1 MCLRADSAPADE
13 CIGATNVPRRG
24 SIKPREILP
33 EPVFQS
39 VLVHKFI
46 NGLMRRG
53 KKSTASRIF
62 YDMLEILGKK
72 SNDEPLK
79 LFKQAVENVKPMVEV
94 RSKRVGG
101 ANYQIPIEV
110 PSNRRT
116 ALSIRWLIGAAR
128 SRSEK
133 SMEEKLAGEMLE
145 AAANRGSAIKKKEDT
160 HRMAE
165 ANKAFAH
172 LRW

>member
-1 MCLRADSAPADE
+1 M
-13 CIGATNVPRRG
+13 PRRG

-33 EPVFQS
+33 DPVFQS

-46 NGLMRRG
+46 NGLLRKG
-53 KKSTASRIF
+53 KKSTASKIF
-62 YDMLEILGKK
+62 YETLQLLGKK
-72 SNDEPLK
+72 TNDEPLK
-79 LFKQAVENVKPMVEV
+79 IFKQAVENTKPVLEV

-110 PSNRRT
+110 PSNRRI
-116 ALSIRWLIGAAR
+116 ALSIRWIVTAAH
-128 SRSEK
+128 SRGEK
-133 SMEEKLAGEMLE
+133 SMEERLAAELLD
-145 AAANRGSAIKKKEDT
+145 AANNRGTAIKKKEDT
-160 HRMAE
+160 HRMAD

>member
-1 MCLRADSAPADE
+1 M
-13 CIGATNVPRRG
+13 PRRG
-24 SIKPREILP
+24 SIKPREVLP
-33 EPVFQS
+33 DPVFQS

-46 NGLMRRG
+46 NGMMTRG
-53 KKSTASRIF
+53 KKATVSQILHDTF
-62 YDMLEILGKK
+62 EIIGKK
-72 SNDEPLK
+72 SNEEPLK
-79 LFKQAVENVKPMVEV
+79 VFKQAVENTKPVLEV

-110 PSNRRT
+110 SPNRRIS
-116 ALSIRWLIGAAR
+116 LSIRWIVSAAR

-133 SMEEKLAGEMLE
+133 SMPERLASELLD

>member
-1 MCLRADSAPADE
+1 M
-13 CIGATNVPRRG
+13 PRRG

-33 EPVFQS
+33 DPVFQS
-39 VLVHKFI
+39 VLVHRFI
-46 NGLMRRG
+46 NGLTRMG
-53 KKSTASRIF
+53 KKSTASKIF
-62 YDMLEILGKK
+62 YDTLDILGKK
-72 SNDEPLK
+72 TNDEPLK
-79 LFKQAVENVKPMVEV
+79 VFKQAIENTKPVLEV

-110 PSNRRT
+110 PSNRRVS
-116 ALSIRWLIGAAR
+116 LGIRWIIGAAKAR
-128 SRSEK
+128 GEK
-133 SMEEKLAGEMLE
+133 SMEERLAAELIE
-145 AAANRGSAIKKKEDT
+145 AANNRGTAIKKKEDT

>member
-1 MCLRADSAPADE
+1 M
-13 CIGATNVPRRG
+13 PRRG
-24 SIKPREILP
+24 SVKPREILP
-33 EPVFQS
+33 DPVFQS
-39 VLVHKFI
+39 VLIHKFI
-46 NGLMRRG
+46 NGLMRQG

-62 YDMLEILGKK
+62 YEMLEIIGKK
-72 SNDEPLK
+72 ANEEPLK
-79 LFKQAVENVKPMVEV
+79 VFKQAVENVKPMVEV

-116 ALSIRWLIGAAR
+116 ALSIRWIIGAAT

-133 SMEEKLAGEMLE
+133 SMEEKLAGELLE
-145 AAANRGSAIKKKEDT
+145 AASNRGSALKKKEDS

>member
-1 MCLRADSAPADE
+1 
-13 CIGATNVPRRG
+13 VPRRG
-24 SIKPREILP
+24 SVKPREILP
-33 EPVFQS
+33 DPVFQS
-39 VLVHKFI
+39 VLVHKFV

-72 SNDEPLK
+72 SNEEPLK
-79 LFKQAVENVKPMVEV
+79 VFKQAVENVKPMVEV

-116 ALSIRWLIGAAR
+116 ALSIRWIIGAATG
-128 SRSEK
+128 RSEK

-145 AAANRGSAIKKKEDT
+145 AAANRGSAVKKKEDT

>member
-1 MCLRADSAPADE
+1 M
-13 CIGATNVPRRG
+13 PRRG
-24 SIKPREILP
+24 SVKPRTILP
-33 EPVFQS
+33 DPVFQS

-46 NGLMRRG
+46 NGMMNRG
-53 KKSTASRIF
+53 KKDTVSRIF
-62 YDMLEILGKK
+62 YDTLEILGKK
-72 SNDEPLK
+72 TNDEPLK
-79 LFKQAVENVKPMVEV
+79 VFKQAIENTKPILEV

-110 PSNRRT
+110 PSNRRIS
-116 ALSIRWLIGAAR
+116 LGIRWIVGAAR
-128 SRSEK
+128 SRGEK
-133 SMEEKLAGEMLE
+133 SMAERLAGELID
-145 AAANRGSAIKKKEDT
+145 AANNRGSAIKKKEDT

>member
-1 MCLRADSAPADE
+1 
-13 CIGATNVPRRG
+13 VPRRG

-33 EPVFQS
+33 DPVFQS

-46 NGLMRRG
+46 NGLLRQG
-53 KKSTASRIF
+53 KKSTASKIF
-62 YDMLEILGKK
+62 YQTLQLLGKRT
-72 SNDEPLK
+72 NDDPLK
-79 LFKQAVENVKPMVEV
+79 IFKQAVENAKPVLEV

-110 PSNRRT
+110 PSNRRI
-116 ALSIRWLIGAAR
+116 ALSIRWIVTAAR
-128 SRSEK
+128 GRGEK
-133 SMEEKLAGEMLE
+133 SMEERLAAELLD
-145 AAANRGSAIKKKEDT
+145 AANNRGTTIKKKEDT
-160 HRMAE
+160 HRMAD

>member
-1 MCLRADSAPADE
+1 
-13 CIGATNVPRRG
+13 VPRRG
-24 SIKPREILP
+24 SVKPREILP
-33 EPVFQS
+33 DPVFQS

-46 NGLMRRG
+46 NGLTRRG

-62 YDMLEILGKK
+62 YNTLDIIGKK
-72 SNDEPLK
+72 ANDEPLK
-79 LFKQAVENVKPMVEV
+79 VFKAAVENTRPVLEV

-110 PSNRRT
+110 SPNRRT
-116 ALSIRWLIGAAR
+116 SLSIRWIIGAAAA
-128 SRSEK
+128 RSEK
-133 SMEEKLAGEMLE
+133 SMEERLAAELLD
-145 AAANRGSAIKKKEDT
+145 AANNRGTAIKKKEDT

>member
-1 MCLRADSAPADE
+1 
-13 CIGATNVPRRG
+13 VPRRG

-62 YDMLEILGKK
+62 YDMLEILSKK
-72 SNDEPLK
+72 ANDEPLK
-79 LFKQAVENVKPMVEV
+79 LFKQAVENVRPLVEV

-116 ALSIRWLIGAAR
+116 ALSIRWIIGAAR

-133 SMEEKLAGEMLE
+133 SMEEKLAGELVE
-145 AAANRGSAIKKKEDT
+145 AAANRGAAVKKKEDT

>member
-1 MCLRADSAPADE
+1 
-13 CIGATNVPRRG
+13 VPRRG
-24 SIKPREILP
+24 SVKPREILP
-33 EPVFQS
+33 DPVFQS
-39 VLVHKFI
+39 VLVHKFV

-72 SNDEPLK
+72 SNEEPLK
-79 LFKQAVENVKPMVEV
+79 VFKQAVENVKPMVEV

-116 ALSIRWLIGAAR
+116 ALSIRWIIGAATG
-128 SRSEK
+128 RSEK

-145 AAANRGSAIKKKEDT
+145 AAAHRGSAVKKKEDT

>member
-1 MCLRADSAPADE
+1 M
-13 CIGATNVPRRG
+13 PRRG

-33 EPVFQS
+33 DPVFQS
-39 VLVHKFI
+39 VLVHRFI
-46 NGLMRRG
+46 NGLMRQG

-62 YDMLEILGKK
+62 YGMLDILSKK
-72 SNDEPLK
+72 ANDEPLK
-79 LFKQAVENVKPMVEV
+79 VFKQAVENVKPMVEV

-116 ALSIRWLIGAAR
+116 ALSIRWIIGAAT

-133 SMEEKLAGEMLE
+133 SMEEKLAGELLE
-145 AAANRGSAIKKKEDT
+145 AAVNRGSAVKKKEDT

>member
-1 MCLRADSAPADE
+1 
-13 CIGATNVPRRG
+13 VPRRG
-24 SIKPREILP
+24 SVKPREILP
-33 EPVFQS
+33 DPVFQS

-46 NGLMRRG
+46 NGLTRRG

-62 YDMLEILGKK
+62 YSTLDMLGKK
-72 SNDEPLK
+72 ANDEPLK
-79 LFKQAVENVKPMVEV
+79 VFKAAVENTRPVLEV

-110 PSNRRT
+110 TSNRRT
-116 ALSIRWLIGAAR
+116 SLSIRWIIGAAAAR
-128 SRSEK
+128 NEK
-133 SMEEKLAGEMLE
+133 SMAERLAAELLD
-145 AAANRGSAIKKKEDT
+145 AANNRGTAIKKKEDT

>member
-1 MCLRADSAPADE
+1 M
-13 CIGATNVPRRG
+13 PRRG
-24 SIKPREILP
+24 SVKPREILP
-33 EPVFQS
+33 DPVFQS
-39 VLVHKFI
+39 VLIHKFI
-46 NGLMRRG
+46 NGLMRQG

-62 YDMLEILGKK
+62 YGMLDIVSKK
-72 SNDEPLK
+72 ANEEPLK
-79 LFKQAVENVKPMVEV
+79 VFKQAVENVKPMVEV

-116 ALSIRWLIGAAR
+116 ALSIRWIIGAAT

-133 SMEEKLAGEMLE
+133 SMKEKLAGELLE
-145 AAANRGSAIKKKEDT
+145 AASNRGSAVKKKEDT

>member
-1 MCLRADSAPADE
+1 
-13 CIGATNVPRRG
+13 VPRRG
-24 SIKPREILP
+24 SVKPREILP
-33 EPVFQS
+33 DPVFQS

-46 NGLMRRG
+46 NGILRQG
-53 KKSTASRIF
+53 KKATASKIF
-62 YDMLEILGKK
+62 YQTLEILGKR
-72 SNDEPLK
+72 SNEEPLK
-79 LFKQAVENVKPMVEV
+79 VFKQAVENTKPVLEV

-110 PSNRRT
+110 SANRRT
-116 ALSIRWLIGAAR
+116 SLSIRWIVGASRA
-128 SRSEK
+128 RSEK
-133 SMEEKLAGEMLE
+133 SMEERLAGELLD
-145 AAANRGSAIKKKEDT
+145 AANNRGSAVKKKEDT

>member
-1 MCLRADSAPADE
+1 M
-13 CIGATNVPRRG
+13 PRRG

-33 EPVFQS
+33 DPVFQS

-46 NGLMRRG
+46 NGLLRRG
-53 KKSTASRIF
+53 KKSTASKIF
-62 YDMLEILGKK
+62 YQTLDILGKK
-72 SNDEPLK
+72 TNDEPLK
-79 LFKQAVENVKPMVEV
+79 IFKQAIENAKPVLEV

-110 PSNRRT
+110 PANRRI
-116 ALSIRWLIGAAR
+116 ALGIRWIVGAAR
-128 SRSEK
+128 ARGEK
-133 SMEEKLAGEMLE
+133 SMEERLAGEILD
-145 AAANRGSAIKKKEDT
+145 AANNRGSAVKKKEDT

-172 LRW
+172 LRWWIKHGNTEHTKK

>member
-1 MCLRADSAPADE
+1 M
-13 CIGATNVPRRG
+13 PRRG
-24 SIKPREILP
+24 SVKPREILP
-33 EPVFQS
+33 DPVFQS
-39 VLVHKFI
+39 VLVHRFV
-46 NGLMRRG
+46 NGLLRRG
-53 KKSTASRIF
+53 KKSTASKIF
-62 YDMLEILGKK
+62 YRTLEILGNKT
-72 SNDEPLK
+72 NEEPLK
-79 LFKQAVENVKPMVEV
+79 VFKQAVENVKPALEV

-116 ALSIRWLIGAAR
+116 ALSIRWIIGASFA
-128 SRSEK
+128 RSEK
-133 SMEEKLAGEMLE
+133 SMEERLAAELME
-145 AAANRGSAIKKKEDT
+145 AANNRGVAVKKKEDT

>member
-1 MCLRADSAPADE
+1 
-13 CIGATNVPRRG
+13 VPRRG
-24 SIKPREILP
+24 SVKPREVLP
-33 EPVFQS
+33 DPVFQS

-46 NGLMRRG
+46 NGLTRRG
-53 KKSTASRIF
+53 KKSTAGRIF
-62 YDMLEILGKK
+62 YGTLDILGKK
-72 SNDEPLK
+72 ANDEPLK
-79 LFKQAVENVKPMVEV
+79 VFKQAVENTRPVLEV

-110 PSNRRT
+110 SPNRRT
-116 ALSIRWLIGAAR
+116 SLSIRWIIGAAAA
-128 SRSEK
+128 RSEK
-133 SMEEKLAGEMLE
+133 SMTERLAAELLD
-145 AAANRGSAIKKKEDT
+145 AANNRGTAIKKKEDT

>member
-1 MCLRADSAPADE
+1 M
-13 CIGATNVPRRG
+13 PRRG
-24 SIKPREILP
+24 PVKPREILP
-33 EPVFQS
+33 DPVFQS

-46 NGLMRRG
+46 NGLLRRG
-53 KKSTASRIF
+53 KKSTASQIF
-62 YDMLEILGKK
+62 YQMLEILGKK
-72 SNDEPLK
+72 SNEDPLK
-79 LFKQAVENVKPMVEV
+79 VFKQAVENVKPVLEV

-110 PSNRRT
+110 SANRRIS
-116 ALSIRWLIGAAR
+116 LGIRWIVNAAHER
-128 SRSEK
+128 GEK
-133 SMEEKLAGEMLE
+133 SMEERLAAEILD
-145 AAANRGSAIKKKEDT
+145 AAGNRGSAVKKKEDT

>member
-1 MCLRADSAPADE
+1 
-13 CIGATNVPRRG
+13 VPRRG
-24 SIKPREILP
+24 SVKPREILP
-33 EPVFQS
+33 DPVFQS

-46 NGLMRRG
+46 NGLTRRG
-53 KKSTASRIF
+53 KKSTAGRIF
-62 YDMLEILGKK
+62 YNTLDIIGKK
-72 SNDEPLK
+72 ANDEPLK
-79 LFKQAVENVKPMVEV
+79 VFKAAVENTRPVLEV

-110 PSNRRT
+110 SPNRRT
-116 ALSIRWLIGAAR
+116 SLSIRWIIGAA
-128 SRSEK
+128 SARSEK
-133 SMEEKLAGEMLE
+133 SMEERLAAELLD
-145 AAANRGSAIKKKEDT
+145 AANNRGTAIKKKEDT

>member
-1 MCLRADSAPADE
+1 M
-13 CIGATNVPRRG
+13 PRRG
-24 SIKPREILP
+24 SVKPREILP
-33 EPVFQS
+33 DPVFQS

-46 NGLMRRG
+46 NGLTRRG
-53 KKSTASRIF
+53 KKSTAGRIF
-62 YDMLEILGKK
+62 YNTLGIIGKK
-72 SNDEPLK
+72 ANDEPLK
-79 LFKQAVENVKPMVEV
+79 VFKAAVENTRPVLEV

-110 PSNRRT
+110 SPNRRT
-116 ALSIRWLIGAAR
+116 SLSIRWIIGAAAA
-128 SRSEK
+128 RSEK
-133 SMEEKLAGEMLE
+133 SMEERLAGELLD
-145 AAANRGSAIKKKEDT
+145 AANNRGTAIKKKEDT

>member
-1 MCLRADSAPADE
+1 M
-13 CIGATNVPRRG
+13 PRRG
-24 SIKPREILP
+24 SVKPREILP
-33 EPVFQS
+33 DPVFQS
-39 VLVHKFI
+39 VLVHRFI
-46 NGLMRRG
+46 NGLTRKG
-53 KKSTASRIF
+53 KKSTASKIF
-62 YDMLEILGKK
+62 YDTLEILGKK

-79 LFKQAVENVKPMVEV
+79 VFKQAIENTKPVLEV

-110 PSNRRT
+110 PSSRRIS
-116 ALSIRWLIGAAR
+116 LGIRWIIAASAVR
-128 SRSEK
+128 GEK
-133 SMEEKLAGEMLE
+133 SMEERLAAELLD
-145 AAANRGSAIKKKEDT
+145 AANNRGTAIKKKEDT